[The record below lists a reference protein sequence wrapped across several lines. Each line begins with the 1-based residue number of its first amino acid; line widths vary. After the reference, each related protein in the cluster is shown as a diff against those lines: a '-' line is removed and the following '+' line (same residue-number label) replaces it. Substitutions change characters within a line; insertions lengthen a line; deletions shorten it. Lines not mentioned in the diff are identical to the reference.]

1 MFGWKDRISVIIAS
15 AVYLQ
20 SLQNSSD
27 GEVDRHG
34 WHDRTIFKSRGRSFS
49 VSKWTKGIVS
59 RAKKK
64 QTYLAIMQSS
74 HHQPHA
80 RMPNFLSLFQMQ
92 TTKIEKKQN
101 KDQNTLKTRRL
112 FCLGENLPHPKKI
125 KKKRRTSC
133 ILIADTAYCV
143 PSRSLSRVPC
153 HSRFSAI
160 KTDN

>member
-64 QTYLAIMQSS
+64 KNLSSNYAIIPSS
-74 HHQPHA
+74 AACSNAQ
-80 RMPNFLSLFQMQ
+80 FLIFVSDANNKNRKK
-92 TTKIEKKQN
+92 TKQRPKHTQDKTSILPWRKSSAPEENKKEEKN
-101 KDQNTLKTRRL
+101 KLHFD
-112 FCLGENLPHPKKI
+112 CWH
-125 KKKRRTSC
+125 S
-133 ILIADTAYCV
+133 IL
-143 PSRSLSRVPC
+143 RSLSLSLSCPV
-153 HSRFSAI
+153 SFSFFS
-160 KTDN
+160 NQNR

>member
-64 QTYLAIMQSS
+64 KTYLAIMQSS

-92 TTKIEKKQN
+92 TTKIEKKKQRPKHTQGKTSILPWRKSSAPEEN
-101 KDQNTLKTRRL
+101 KKEEKNKLHFD
-112 FCLGENLPHPKKI
+112 CWH
-125 KKKRRTSC
+125 S
-133 ILIADTAYCV
+133 IL
-143 PSRSLSRVPC
+143 RSLSLSLSCPV
-153 HSRFSAI
+153 SFSFFS
-160 KTDN
+160 NQNR